1 MISQMKLRTKL
12 LLVGLLATSLPL
24 VLVSAVVYFRNLEM
38 VEAAGAE
45 SSKLAYAD
53 LEHIAK
59 NVYGICKSQAEFL
72 QMHIDRSL
80 DASRHVLSTNEMS
93 VTAETMQW
101 DAVNQYTQ
109 SKTRVELPKVMLGS
123 QPVEQNRDMNVP
135 SPLVDTVTSLTG
147 ATCTVFQRMNASGD
161 MLRIC
166 TTVRGADGKR
176 AIGTY
181 IPSVNPGGQE
191 NPVIAAVLR
200 GQKYTGRA
208 FVVDKWCV
216 TAYEPIYNAN
226 RDVIGMLYV
235 GIPQESSTTLRDSIM
250 DIKVGKTG
258 YVYVLD
264 SAGKYIVSQG
274 GKRDGEDL
282 SQAKDAHGKFF
293 IQEICSTAK
302 TLEPGQLAEQRYFWK
317 NATDTVEREKIAV
330 LAYFAPWDWIIGVGS
345 YADEFF
351 EARNQVAAIGRSNVM
366 VLLTISAVS
375 LLIAITVWYFIS
387 AGLTKK
393 ITNIVQRLTITA
405 QQVAAASGQVSAAS
419 QSLAEGATEQAAGLE
434 ETSSSLEEMA
444 SMTKQNADNAQ
455 QANVLASEASKAA
468 DSGTEAMGRM
478 NNAIQEIQKSS
489 DQTAKII
496 KVIDE
501 IAFQT
506 NLLALNAAVEAA
518 RAGEAGKGFAVVA
531 EEVRNLAMRSAEAA
545 KNTSELIED
554 SVKNA
559 RHGVEIAGEVGKVLE
574 EIVASIGKTSSL
586 VSEIAAASQEQA
598 RGIDQVNTAVAQM
611 DKVTQANAANAE
623 ESASAS
629 QELSAQAEQMNQI
642 VDELSALVAG
652 ASGRVAVRQGA
663 TQQKHLTMS
672 DHAFH
677 QIAESKKVSD
687 DKRPKVIARAEVQK
701 AIPLDDDFEQF
712 NQ

>member
-405 QQVAAASGQVSAAS
+405 QQVAAASG
-419 QSLAEGATEQAAGLE
+419 
-434 ETSSSLEEMA
+434 
-444 SMTKQNADNAQ
+444 
-455 QANVLASEASKAA
+455 
-468 DSGTEAMGRM
+468 
-478 NNAIQEIQKSS
+478 
-489 DQTAKII
+489 
-496 KVIDE
+496 
-501 IAFQT
+501 
-506 NLLALNAAVEAA
+506 
-518 RAGEAGKGFAVVA
+518 
-531 EEVRNLAMRSAEAA
+531 
-545 KNTSELIED
+545 
-554 SVKNA
+554 
-559 RHGVEIAGEVGKVLE
+559 
-574 EIVASIGKTSSL
+574 
-586 VSEIAAASQEQA
+586 
-598 RGIDQVNTAVAQM
+598 
-611 DKVTQANAANAE
+611 
-623 ESASAS
+623 
-629 QELSAQAEQMNQI
+629 
-642 VDELSALVAG
+642 
-652 ASGRVAVRQGA
+652 
-663 TQQKHLTMS
+663 
-672 DHAFH
+672 
-677 QIAESKKVSD
+677 
-687 DKRPKVIARAEVQK
+687 
-701 AIPLDDDFEQF
+701 
-712 NQ
+712 